1 MQIGSKKGVSAM
13 INKKK
18 HYGFYYYE
26 NFCKYWCNFLQK
38 TTNWQKI
45 PHKKNGQ
52 ENQEIHI
59 SKTMAKQ
66 PTFDYFDK
74 AIKIL
79 ERSIF
84 LWKKIVKGCRKF
96 VVYNVNYFKLGMINL
111 LFSVGMPYFV

>member
-1 MQIGSKKGVSAM
+1 MKNLVNIDAIS
-13 INKKK
+13 
-18 HYGFYYYE
+18 
-26 NFCKYWCNFLQK
+26 CKR
-38 TTNWQKI
+38 
-45 PHKKNGQ
+45 
-52 ENQEIHI
+52 QEIDKKFLTRKMGKKI
-59 SKTMAKQ
+59 MAKQ